1 MPNIKNGV
9 QEGFSISEVRPGG
22 LYESLGLRNGDILLR
37 INNLEISKPEVA
49 IQAMSALRG
58 MNTVNLDIIRNSSK
72 LTMSYQIR

>member
-1 MPNIKNGV
+1 MKKGLYYMSKIKIIKNWIDRAR
-9 QEGFSISEVRPGG
+9 S
-22 LYESLGLRNGDILLR
+22 
-37 INNLEISKPEVA
+37 NLEISKPEVA